1 MLSTTGELA
10 CERGLRRDHAVLRH
24 RLGALHHRFCR
35 RPTATGLLGRR
46 GLAGLLRELLAALG
60 ELLVLDAGLLPPGR
74 LLSGGLLDRLL
85 VCELRGRLLELL
97 VCEPLG
103 RLLGALWL
111 ELLAGHRLLDV
122 RPGDR
127 DAGVLAQR
135 LTDLPCALRGS
146 LCLLHLRARLWLDR
160 LLGGLST
167 GLGDRLACRCLPW
180 ELLGRHRRPLCLLGC
195 LLLCTVLLG
204 CRLLCAVLLG
214 RRLPGG
220 MLLACLLLGRRL

>member
-1 MLSTTGELA
+1 LLSTTGELA

-146 LCLLHLRARLWLDR
+146 LCLL
-160 LLGGLST
+160 
-167 GLGDRLACRCLPW
+167 
-180 ELLGRHRRPLCLLGC
+180 GC

-214 RRLPGG
+214 RRLLGG